1 MDLAEISLDLKNF
14 ARKCYVSWSVW
25 ISLGFGEKIQDRTN
39 QIRFWTKGPATNRW
53 SSQVSQQSA
62 QFRSGLPGE
71 LGHRLNWTPLSEIGT
86 QTIIHNQQETQ
97 VRRHVFGIQIN
108 RQYKRYSMLQ
118 TFKDHDGLVHIA
130 QLFFSHLR
138 PITLMKITTRIKIPC
153 YL

>member
-1 MDLAEISLDLKNF
+1 MLCILVGSGFFGFWGEDSRPNRPDRILDK
-14 ARKCYVSWSVW
+14 
-25 ISLGFGEKIQDRTN
+25 RT
-39 QIRFWTKGPATNRW
+39 TRW
-53 SSQVSQQSA
+53 SSQVGRRSA
-62 QFRSGLPGE
+62 QFRLGLPSE
-71 LGHRLNWTPLSEIGT
+71 LGHQLNWTPLSEIGT

-108 RQYKRYSMLQ
+108 RQYKQYSVLQ